1 MSTEEKQPTPPKF
14 QKVIK
19 KSVATPEPIKTVLPG
34 ALPVQIELGVDASMP
49 TKATTGSAGF
59 DVKASERKLI
69 HAGTAKLVKTGI
81 KLAIPA
87 GYEAQVR
94 SRSGMSLNHNVI
106 VLNAPGTIDSDYR
119 GEVGVILMN
128 VGKQDYEV
136 EVGEKIAQLVFAK
149 VADIEFKE
157 AVIAS
162 DTVRGEGGFG
172 STGA

>member
-1 MSTEEKQPTPPKF
+1 MSNEPQPAPLKF
-14 QKVIK
+14 QKVAK
-19 KSVATPEPIKTVLPG
+19 PKPPVTETTKAVLPG
-34 ALPVQIELGVDASMP
+34 ALPVQIELGVDAHMP
-49 TKATTGSAGF
+49 TKATPGSAGF
-59 DVKASERKLI
+59 DLKASERKLI
-69 HAGTAKLVKTGI
+69 YAGTAKLVATGI

-128 VGKQDYEV
+128 VGKQDYQV

-149 VADIEFKE
+149 VADIEFKQSVVK
-157 AVIAS
+157 A
-162 DTVRGEGGFG
+162 DTERGEGGFG
-172 STGA
+172 STGV